1 MSEAPATVLVA
12 DDSEAKRYLLVSW
25 LRGGGHRVVE
35 AATGRE
41 ALDRVAGV
49 DLVVLDVR
57 LPDLSGTEVCGRI
70 KSDPATAAIPVIQV
84 SAIAVAVADRALG
97 LNEGADAYLAEPFQA
112 EEFLA
117 TVTATLRYFRARRQ
131 AERTAARLTAL
142 TQVTLAMNAAET
154 FDRLARTAAQGAAE
168 IFGAPAGLLLVL
180 PEGQLRR
187 FSVSEPGELTQQGGP
202 VTLADTLAA
211 RVLTGGAHYAIAMID
226 RAQWR
231 QLVPDTVLP
240 GDACVAV
247 CRAKAG
253 RAPVVIAVDPRSLA
267 GEDEQQI
274 LRQLVQ
280 SAALA
285 VEALRAYAD
294 EHLVALTLQ
303 RSLLPSALP
312 ELPGLQ
318 MCARYV
324 PASDQAEVGGDFYEV
339 LEQGDLVV
347 AAIGDV
353 QGHSL
358 HAATVMGELRHALR
372 AFAGEGHR
380 PRAIAGLVN
389 KVLQRYHPGIIATMC
404 LVQLDMATGDMEIV
418 NCGHIPPLLIGEGP
432 AAYRGQG
439 GMLLGAPVDHAH
451 VEREV
456 LPPGG
461 TLLMITDGLVEDRGS
476 ALDDNLERLR
486 QAAQARPGESLDAF
500 TDRIL
505 ALFGAREDDVALIA
519 LRRGPAPAGRGAGA
533 GQ

>member
-1 MSEAPATVLVA
+1 MGEAPATVLVA
-12 DDSEAKRYLLVSW
+12 DDSEAKRYLLASW
-25 LRGGGHRVVE
+25 LRSAGHQVIE
-35 AATGRE
+35 ATTGRE
-41 ALDRVAGV
+41 ALDRLAGI

-57 LPDLSGTEVCGRI
+57 LPDLSGTEVCDRI

-117 TVTATLRYFRARRQ
+117 TVTATLRYYRARHQ

-142 TQVTLAMNAAET
+142 TRVTLAINAAET

-168 IFGAPAGLLLVL
+168 IFGAPAGLLVVL

-187 FSVSEPGELTQQGGP
+187 FSVTAPGTVTQSGGP
-202 VTLADTLAA
+202 ITLADTLAA
-211 RVLTGGAHYAIAMID
+211 RVLPGGADYAIAMIE
-226 RAQWR
+226 RAEWR
-231 QLVPDTVLP
+231 QLIPDTTLP

-253 RAPVVIAVDPRSLA
+253 RAPVVIILDRQSLA
-267 GEDEQQI
+267 GEDELAI

-280 SAALA
+280 SVALA

-312 ELPGLQ
+312 QVPGLEL
-318 MCARYV
+318 CARYV
-324 PASDQAEVGGDFYEV
+324 PASDQAEIGGDFYEV
-339 LEQGDLVV
+339 LEQGHLVV

-380 PRAIAGLVN
+380 PPAMAGLVN
-389 KVLQRYHPGIIATMC
+389 KVLQRYHPNIIATMC
-404 LVQLDMATGDMEIV
+404 LIQLDVATGEVEIV
-418 NCGHIPPLLIGEGP
+418 NSGHIPPLLISGGR
-432 AAYRGQG
+432 AAYHGQG
-439 GMLLGAPVDHAH
+439 GMLLGAPVDYAH
-451 VEREV
+451 IEQAV

-461 TLLMITDGLVEDRGS
+461 TILMITDGLVEDRGS

-486 QAAQARPGESLDAF
+486 LATVATPDGLDGLDSRDESLDAF

-519 LRRGPAPAGRGAGA
+519 LRRGRPD
-533 GQ
+533 

>member
-1 MSEAPATVLVA
+1 MPEAPATVLVA
-12 DDSEAKRYLLVSW
+12 DDSEAKRYLLASW
-25 LRGGGHRVVE
+25 LRSAGHRVTE
-35 AATGRE
+35 AATGTE
-41 ALDRVAGV
+41 ALARLDGI

-57 LPDLSGTEVCGRI
+57 LPDLSGTEVCDRI
-70 KSDPATAAIPVIQV
+70 KADPATAAIPVIQV
-84 SAIAVAVADRALG
+84 SAVAVAVADRAHG

-117 TVTATLRYFRARRQ
+117 TVTATLRYFRARRR
-131 AERTAARLTAL
+131 AERAAARLAAL
-142 TQVTLAMNAAET
+142 TRVTLAMNAAET

-187 FSVSEPGELTQQGGP
+187 FSVSAQGQLSQQGGP

-211 RVLTGGAHYAIAMID
+211 RVLAGSADYAIAMIGRD
-226 RAQWR
+226 EWRA
-231 QLVPDTVLP
+231 LIPDTVLT

-247 CRAKAG
+247 GRAKPG
-253 RAPVVIAVDPRSLA
+253 RAPVVIAGERDHLA

-274 LRQLVQ
+274 LQQLVQ
-280 SAALA
+280 SVALA

-312 ELPGLQ
+312 EVPGVE

-324 PASDQAEVGGDFYEV
+324 PASDQAEIGGDFYEV

-358 HAATVMGELRHALR
+358 AAATVMGELRHALR
-372 AFAGEGHR
+372 AFAGEGHP
-380 PRAIAGLVN
+380 PRAIASLLN
-389 KVLQRYHPGIIATMC
+389 TVLQRYHPSIIATVC
-404 LVQLDMATGDMEIV
+404 LVQLDVATGEAEII
-418 NCGHIPPLLIGEGP
+418 NCGHIPPLLIGDGQ

-451 VEREV
+451 VERAV
-456 LPPGG
+456 VPPGG
-461 TLLMITDGLVEDRGS
+461 TILLITDGLVEDRGS

-486 QAAQARPGESLDAF
+486 LAVQGTRDESLDAF

-505 ALFGAREDDVALIA
+505 AMFGAREDDVALIA
-519 LRRGPAPAGRGAGA
+519 LRRR
-533 GQ
+533 

>member
-1 MSEAPATVLVA
+1 MPSTGSRGRPMSEAPATVLVA
-12 DDSEAKRYLLVSW
+12 DDSEAKRYLLASW

-35 AATGRE
+35 AATGQE
-41 ALDRVAGV
+41 ALDRLAGI

-57 LPDLSGTEVCGRI
+57 LPDLSGTEVCQRI

-84 SAIAVAVADRALG
+84 SALAGAVADRALG

-142 TQVTLAMNAAET
+142 TQVTLAISAAET
-154 FDRLARTAAQGAAE
+154 FDRLARTAAEGAAK

-187 FSVSEPGELTQQGGP
+187 FSVSAAGVLTQSGGP
-202 VTLADTLAA
+202 ITLADVLAA
-211 RVLTGGAHYAIAMID
+211 RVLPAGADYAIAMIQH
-226 RAQWR
+226 AEWR
-231 QLVPDTVLP
+231 QLIPDTALP
-240 GDACVAV
+240 GDVCVAV
-247 CRAKAG
+247 GRAKPG
-253 RAPVVIAVDPRSLA
+253 RAPVVIGLDQRSLA
-267 GEDEQQI
+267 GEEEQQI

-280 SAALA
+280 SVALA

-312 ELPGLQ
+312 ERAGLQ

-324 PASDQAEVGGDFYEV
+324 PASDQ
-339 LEQGDLVV
+339 GDLIV

-380 PRAIAGLVN
+380 PPAIAGLVN
-389 KVLQRYHPGIIATMC
+389 KVLQRYHPDIIATMC
-404 LVQLDMATGDMEIV
+404 LVQLDVGTGEMEIV
-418 NCGHIPPLLIGEGP
+418 NCGHIPPLLIGDGQ

-439 GMLLGAPVDHAH
+439 GMLLGAPV
-451 VEREV
+451 
-456 LPPGG
+456 GY
-461 TLLMITDGLVEDRGS
+461 GLVEDRGS
-476 ALDDNLERLR
+476 ALDDNLEGLR
-486 QAAQARPGESLDAF
+486 RAAQDRPGDSLDAF

-519 LRRGPAPAGRGAGA
+519 LRRGRPG
-533 GQ
+533 

>member
-12 DDSEAKRYLLVSW
+12 DDSEAKRYLLASW
-25 LRGGGHRVVE
+25 LRSAGHRVVE
-35 AATGRE
+35 ATTGTE
-41 ALDRVAGV
+41 ALARLDGI
-49 DLVVLDVR
+49 DLAVLDVR
-57 LPDLSGTEVCGRI
+57 LPDLSGIEVCERI
-70 KSDPATAAIPVIQV
+70 KADPATAAIPVIQV
-84 SAIAVAVADRALG
+84 SAVAVAVADRAHG

-117 TVTATLRYFRARRQ
+117 TVTATLRYFRARRR
-131 AERTAARLTAL
+131 AERAAARLTAL
-142 TQVTLAMNAAET
+142 TRVTLAMNAAET
-154 FDRLARTAAQGAAE
+154 FDRLARTAAEGAAE
-168 IFGAPAGLLLVL
+168 IFGAPSGLLLVL

-187 FSVSEPGELTQQGGP
+187 FSVSGQGQLSQQGGP

-211 RVLTGGAHYAIAMID
+211 RVLGGGADYAIATIGRD
-226 RAQWR
+226 EWRA
-231 QLVPDTVLP
+231 LIPDTVLP

-247 CRAKAG
+247 GRAKPG
-253 RAPVVIAVDPRSLA
+253 RAPVVIAVDRESVA

-274 LRQLVQ
+274 LQQLVQ
-280 SAALA
+280 SVALA

-312 ELPGLQ
+312 EVPGVQ

-324 PASDQAEVGGDFYEV
+324 PASDQAEIGGDFYEV

-358 HAATVMGELRHALR
+358 AAATVMGELRHALR
-372 AFAGEGHR
+372 AFAGEGHP
-380 PRAIAGLVN
+380 PRAIASLLN
-389 KVLQRYHPGIIATMC
+389 TVLQRYHPSIIATMC
-404 LVQLDMATGDMEIV
+404 LVQLDVATGEVEII
-418 NCGHIPPLLIGEGP
+418 NSGHIPPLLIGDGQ
-432 AAYRGQG
+432 AAWRGQG

-451 VEREV
+451 VEQAV

-461 TLLMITDGLVEDRGS
+461 TILMITDGLVEDRGS

-486 QAAQARPGESLDAF
+486 LAVQGSRDESLDAF

-505 ALFGAREDDVALIA
+505 AMFGAREDDVALIA
-519 LRRGPAPAGRGAGA
+519 LRRDQPG
-533 GQ
+533 

>member
-1 MSEAPATVLVA
+1 MGEAPATVLVA
-12 DDSEAKRYLLVSW
+12 DDSAAKRYLLASW
-25 LRGGGHRVVE
+25 LRSGGHEVIE

-41 ALDRVAGV
+41 ALDRLAGI

-57 LPDLSGTEVCGRI
+57 LPDLSGTEVCQRI

-142 TQVTLAMNAAET
+142 TQVTLAISAAET
-154 FDRLARTAAQGAAE
+154 FDRLARTAAEGAAQ

-187 FSVSEPGELTQQGGP
+187 FSVSAAGVLTQSGGP
-202 VTLADTLAA
+202 ITLADVLAA
-211 RVLTGGAHYAIAMID
+211 RVLPAGADYAIAMIQH
-226 RAQWR
+226 AEWR
-231 QLVPDTVLP
+231 QLIPDTALP
-240 GDACVAV
+240 GDVCVAV
-247 CRAKAG
+247 GRAKPG
-253 RAPVVIAVDPRSLA
+253 RAPVVIGLDQRSLA
-267 GEDEQQI
+267 GEEEQQI

-280 SAALA
+280 SVALA

-312 ELPGLQ
+312 ERPGLQ

-324 PASDQAEVGGDFYEV
+324 PASDQAEIGGDFYEV

-380 PRAIAGLVN
+380 PPAIAGLVN
-389 KVLQRYHPGIIATMC
+389 TVLQRYHPNIIATMC
-404 LVQLDMATGDMEIV
+404 LVQLDVATGEMEIV
-418 NCGHIPPLLIGEGP
+418 NCGHIPPLLIGDGH

-439 GMLLGAPVDHAH
+439 GMLLGAGVDHAH
-451 VEREV
+451 VERAV

-461 TLLMITDGLVEDRGS
+461 TLLMFTDGLVEDRGS

-486 QAAQARPGESLDAF
+486 RAAQDRPGESLDAF

-505 ALFGAREDDVALIA
+505 ALFGAREDDVAMIA
-519 LRRGPAPAGRGAGA
+519 LRRGRPG
-533 GQ
+533 

>member
-1 MSEAPATVLVA
+1 ML
-12 DDSEAKRYLLVSW
+12 
-25 LRGGGHRVVE
+25 
-35 AATGRE
+35 
-41 ALDRVAGV
+41 
-49 DLVVLDVR
+49 
-57 LPDLSGTEVCGRI
+57 
-70 KSDPATAAIPVIQV
+70 
-84 SAIAVAVADRALG
+84 
-97 LNEGADAYLAEPFQA
+97 
-112 EEFLA
+112 
-117 TVTATLRYFRARRQ
+117 FR
-131 AERTAARLTAL
+131 
-142 TQVTLAMNAAET
+142 
-154 FDRLARTAAQGAAE
+154 
-168 IFGAPAGLLLVL
+168 
-180 PEGQLRR
+180 
-187 FSVSEPGELTQQGGP
+187 S
-202 VTLADTLAA
+202 
-211 RVLTGGAHYAIAMID
+211 
-226 RAQWR
+226 
-231 QLVPDTVLP
+231 
-240 GDACVAV
+240 ACVAV
-247 CRAKAG
+247 CRAKPG
-253 RAPVVIAVDPRSLA
+253 RAPVVIAVDQQSLA
-267 GEDEQQI
+267 SEDEQQI

-324 PASDQAEVGGDFYEV
+324 PASDQAEIGGDFYEV
-339 LEQGDLVV
+339 LEQGSLVV

-372 AFAGEGHR
+372 AFAGEGHP

-389 KVLQRYHPGIIATMC
+389 KVLQRYHPSIIATMC
-404 LVQLDMATGDMEIV
+404 LVQLDMATGEVEIV
-418 NCGHIPPLLIGEGP
+418 NCGHIPPLLIGDGG

-451 VEREV
+451 VEQAV

-461 TLLMITDGLVEDRGS
+461 TLLMITDGLVEDRVS

-486 QAAQARPGESLDAF
+486 QAAQGRPGESLDAF

-519 LRRGPAPAGRGAGA
+519 LRRGPAPAGHGARA